1 MAFTY
6 SGDPASSSRNAV
18 RFLIQDTDST
28 DVLLQDAEI
37 DWVISEAGSSVYQ
50 AAHDACYA
58 IASQFARLADS
69 TSKSVGDVSLSES
82 YSARS
87 QRYFDLAE
95 KFLELA
101 AKREPPLPWANAES
115 LKATADRLE
124 TTHNTDYYLGI
135 HDYPGR

>member
-6 SGDPASSSRNAV
+6 SGNPASSDRDAV
-18 RFLIQDTDST
+18 RFLISDTDAA
-28 DVLLQDAEI
+28 DVLLQDAEL
-37 DWVISEAGSSVYQ
+37 DWVISIAGSVYQ
-50 AAHDACYA
+50 AAHDAAYA

-95 KFLELA
+95 KFVELA
-101 AKREPPLPWANAES
+101 ERREPPTPWADAQS
-115 LKATADRLE
+115 LKSTADRNIS
-124 TTHNTDYYLGI
+124 THNTDYWLGI